1 MLKSILV
8 GFGSAFLLC
17 AMALAQDVKPPL
29 FAVKSDHGAVIY
41 HNEPGNKFAFEIPG
55 KEIKGGLTPMNTF
68 RFAVDGQIINIRF
81 AKVEDISGA
90 KKTTNPVEI
99 LQAHQKWET
108 DFQSKISGGNLPL
121 EAGGIE
127 VVTVQSS
134 EKLAANFWVI
144 TSPEADKS
152 GNDRQCFLATVV
164 GNKILVL
171 SAPLKQ
177 NEDKQILHSYLTGI
191 LKSLEFAKEEPKKTM
206 LALPA
211 RTTKKKNVRQQK

>member
-1 MLKSILV
+1 MLKSILFIFV
-8 GFGSAFLLC
+8 TTFVLSAS
-17 AMALAQDVKPPL
+17 ALAQEVMPPL
-29 FAVKSDHGAVIY
+29 FAVKSEHGAIIY
-41 HNEPGNKFAFEIPG
+41 HNEAGNKFAFEIPG
-55 KEIKGGLTPMNTF
+55 REIKGGLTPMNTF

-90 KKTTNPVEI
+90 KKITNSGEI

-108 DFQSKISGGNLPL
+108 AFQNKTSGGNLPL

-127 VVTVQSS
+127 VVTVRSS

-152 GNDRQCFLATVV
+152 GNDRQCFLTTVV

-171 SAPLKQ
+171 SAPFKQ
-177 NEDKQILHSYLTGI
+177 NEDQQILHSYLTGI

-206 LALPA
+206 PPGKPA
-211 RTTKKKNVRQQK
+211 KTKNVRKR